1 MFDQVLRNI
10 RVNVAQHFTH
20 RDDTRVVSTN
30 NATKKQHKLI

>member
-10 RVNVAQHFTH
+10 RVNVAQHFT
-20 RDDTRVVSTN
+20 RIDDARIVYTN